1 MSYVSFQSFSEML
14 EKCTLEYKDHTLFK
28 THNKNWTYSSFFQDV
43 LYLADVLSSTKQIYV
58 KIEAV
63 HPYLF
68 SASYFAT
75 VIVGK
80 IAVLTEEVT
89 DPEGILF
96 INDSFISEKIK
107 NRSKTNYNIL
117 EIDDNLPCTIIQ
129 SSGTTSF
136 SKGVMLSHKN
146 LLTELK
152 MLIHYKPFPENEVYY
167 HLLPYSHLFGLLGE
181 FLIPFCTGGTICFS
195 ENALTLYRN
204 FMEFKPTYLC
214 IPPAIVDSIAKILQN
229 TNDFA
234 FATGGK
240 LKTIISGGAFLH
252 EETRSI
258 LSAYGIQVYIAY
270 GLTECSPVISIE
282 RDGNIL
288 CGSVGQILPCC
299 DVKIANDEILVSGD
313 TVMLGYWNNPSATKS
328 VIVDGWL
335 HTGDMGYVDDNG
347 FLFLTG
353 RISNLIVFENGE
365 KLIPESLENEIN
377 CITEVIESL
386 VIAKRTGRNKSKIV
400 IEILIYPRERI
411 ATDSLLLK
419 VKDIANRFI
428 PAGLL
433 NNIYFLSEPLR
444 RNSIGKIDRKNYKV
458 RIDDNSDKN

>member
-1 MSYVSFQSFSEML
+1 
-14 EKCTLEYKDHTLFK
+14 
-28 THNKNWTYSSFFQDV
+28 
-43 LYLADVLSSTKQIYV
+43 
-58 KIEAV
+58 
-63 HPYLF
+63 
-68 SASYFAT
+68 
-75 VIVGK
+75 
-80 IAVLTEEVT
+80 
-89 DPEGILF
+89 
-96 INDSFISEKIK
+96 
-107 NRSKTNYNIL
+107 
-117 EIDDNLPCTIIQ
+117 
-129 SSGTTSF
+129 
-136 SKGVMLSHKN
+136 
-146 LLTELK
+146 
-152 MLIHYKPFPENEVYY
+152 
-167 HLLPYSHLFGLLGE
+167 
-181 FLIPFCTGGTICFS
+181 
-195 ENALTLYRN
+195 
-204 FMEFKPTYLC
+204 MEFKPTYLC

-458 RIDDNSDKN
+458 RIDDNSDEN

>member
-1 MSYVSFQSFSEML
+1 MSYVSFQSFSELL
-14 EKCTLEYKDHTLFK
+14 EKCTHEYKDHTLFN
-28 THNKNWTYSSFFQDV
+28 THNKNWTYLSFYQDV
-43 LYLADVLSSTKQIYV
+43 LYLADVLSSAKQIYI

-68 SASYFAT
+68 SVSYFAT

-80 IAVLTEEVT
+80 IAVLADGVS
-89 DPEGILF
+89 DPKGVLL
-96 INDSFISEKIK
+96 INDSFISETIK
-107 NRSKTNYNIL
+107 NSSKSNYNIL

-152 MLIHYKPFPENEVYY
+152 MLIQYKPFPENEVYY

-195 ENALTLYRN
+195 DNNLTLYRN

-214 IPPAIVDSIAKILQN
+214 IPPAIVDSIAKILKT
-229 TNDFA
+229 TNDYTFS
-234 FATGGK
+234 TGGK
-240 LKTIISGGAFLH
+240 LKTIISGGAFVH
-252 EETRSI
+252 EETRRI
-258 LSAYGIQVYIAY
+258 LSTYGIQVYIAY

-282 RDGNIL
+282 RDGNTL

-299 DVKIANDEILVSGD
+299 DVKIVNGEILVSGD
-313 TVMLGYWNNPSATKS
+313 TVMLGYWNNPSATES

-365 KLIPESLENEIN
+365 KLVPESLEKELDSLQEI
-377 CITEVIESL
+377 IESL
-386 VIAKRTGRNKSKIV
+386 VVEKKSNHDASKVV
-400 IEILIYPRERI
+400 IEIILYTYDNAPHDTLYTTI
-411 ATDSLLLK
+411 K
-419 VKDIANRFI
+419 NIANKYI
-428 PAGLL
+428 SPGLL
-433 NNIYFLSEPLR
+433 NNIIFVSEPLK
-444 RNSIGKIDRKNYKV
+444 RNAIGKIDRKIYQ
-458 RIDDNSDKN
+458 